1 MSTRR
6 SRRTQYTLPEED
18 FNFEEMYG
26 PQRYLESAVRT
37 NPDLRT
43 GFDYSQLEEK
53 FPVRS
58 IEGRMQLEERR
69 RAERPYLEEDLEY
82 KKTLLAEREAELGL
96 KKAARDLDLYESRIN
111 REDAMLEQV
120 PLARQAL
127 GQLDPRDPDYLSKR
141 MDVVNKYPVAFEY
154 DAFIETVD
162 KPMLFRHSKL
172 REGRIETGKEV
183 TEDAFQKA
191 AGLLSDPTFQKQV
204 QAGDQIALGR
214 AAVARETYNKFMQ
227 QQGIGAAPQQETGME
242 MEMDTGME
250 VADPDVLQARQI
262 LSRRPELRD
271 EINRRLI
278 SAGKPPIE

>member
-82 KKTLLAEREAELGL
+82 KKTLLAERAAELGL
-96 KKAARDLDLYESRIN
+96 KKAARDLDLYESTIN

-127 GQLDPRDPDYLSKR
+127 GQLDPRDPDFLKKR
-141 MDVVNKYPVAFEY
+141 MDVINKYPVGYEY
-154 DAFIETVD
+154 QPFIENID
-162 KPMLFRHSKL
+162 KPMVARHLRL

-183 TEDAFQKA
+183 TEDAFQRA
-191 AGLLSDPTFQKQV
+191 AGLLSDPTLQKQIK
-204 QAGDQIALGR
+204 AGDPIALGR
-214 AAVARETYNKFMQ
+214 AEVARETYNKFMQ
-227 QQGIGAAPQQETGME
+227 QQGVGVEPQQEME
-242 MEMDTGME
+242 AMKAPEMLDFTSEEEAMASGLPSGTI
-250 VADPDVLQARQI
+250 VIINGRKARI
-262 LSRRPELRD
+262 D
-271 EINRRLI
+271 
-278 SAGKPPIE
+278 

>member
-82 KKTLLAEREAELGL
+82 KKTLLAERAAELGL
-96 KKAARDLDLYESRIN
+96 KKAARDLDLYESTIN

-127 GQLDPRDPDYLSKR
+127 GQLDPRDPDFLKKR
-141 MDVVNKYPVAFEY
+141 MDVINKYPVGYEY
-154 DAFIETVD
+154 QPFIKNID
-162 KPMLFRHSKL
+162 KPMVARHL
-172 REGRIETGKEV
+172 RLHEGRIETGKEV

-191 AGLLSDPTFQKQV
+191 AGLLSDPTLQKQIK
-204 QAGDQIALGR
+204 AGDPIALGR
-214 AAVARETYNKFMQ
+214 AAVARETYNQFMIQ
-227 QQGIGAAPQQETGME
+227 RGLSGGME
-242 MEMDTGME
+242 PQEQMDMTEIG
-250 VADPDVLQARQI
+250 VAPPPAQGTVGQ
-262 LSRRPELRD
+262 RPSLDDIFR
-271 EINRRLI
+271 
-278 SAGKPPIE
+278 

>member
-1 MSTRR
+1 MPSLDIREEIGR
-6 SRRTQYTLPEED
+6 SSMALMQGRPE
-18 FNFEEMYG
+18 
-26 PQRYLESAVRT
+26 
-37 NPDLRT
+37 LRSS
-43 GFDYSQLEEK
+43 FDYSQLDEK
-53 FPVRS
+53 FPIRS
-58 IEGRMQLEERR
+58 VAGRFQVEEQRR
-69 RAERPYLEEDLEY
+69 RETPFLEEDLEY

-250 VADPDVLQARQI
+250 AADPDVLQARQI

>member
-26 PQRYLESAVRT
+26 PQRYLESAIRT

-82 KKTLLAEREAELGL
+82 KKTLLAERAAELGL
-96 KKAARDLDLYESRIN
+96 KKAARDLDLYESTIN

-127 GQLDPRDPDYLSKR
+127 GQLDPRDPDFLKKR
-141 MDVVNKYPVAFEY
+141 MDVINKYPVGYEY
-154 DAFIETVD
+154 QPFIENID
-162 KPMLFRHSKL
+162 KPMVARHLRL

-191 AGLLSDPTFQKQV
+191 AGLLSDPTLQKQIK
-204 QAGDQIALGR
+204 AGDPIALGR
-214 AAVARETYNKFMQ
+214 AEVVRETYNKFMQ
-227 QQGIGAAPQQETGME
+227 QQGVGVEPQRE
-242 MEMDTGME
+242 MEAVEAPEILDFASEEEAMASGLPSGTIVIINGRK
-250 VADPDVLQARQI
+250 ARI
-262 LSRRPELRD
+262 D
-271 EINRRLI
+271 
-278 SAGKPPIE
+278 